1 MKLWTIYVQLGV
13 SKAIGLDVPN
23 FVKNVPRVLECVLR
37 LGLTSNHFLMDSKM
51 KLWTIH
57 VQMGVLKALRS
68 DVLNFIKDVPNFV
81 KNVPRVP

>member
-1 MKLWTIYVQLGV
+1 MKLWTIHVQLGV